1 VFSEADVFS
10 ITHILNLQ
18 DEDYQVEDIKGF
30 SACEYDRKWWL
41 ACVLQVND
49 SEI

>member
-10 ITHILNLQ
+10 NACILNLQ
-18 DEDYQVEDIKGF
+18 DEDYQVEDIRGF
-30 SACEYDRKWWL
+30 LTCEYDRKWWL